1 VAGGAEALFR
11 VGHLA
16 ESLGELQKEIRQR
29 PADGR
34 LRVFLA
40 QLLMLAG
47 EWDRAL
53 NQLNVASELDSAS
66 LPLMY
71 MYSAAIQ
78 CERMREAVFRGERQ
92 PLVFGEPEPWIAQ
105 LIHGLSLQSQGHSQQ
120 AALMREQALEAA
132 PATAGSLNGTDFD
145 WIADADS
152 RLGPML
158 EVLLNGVY
166 YWVPFTRIKRI
177 VAEPPEDARDLVWL
191 PAQFTWTNDGEAAG
205 LIPVRYPGSER
216 SADNS
221 ILLARRTEW
230 REISDHAFAG
240 TGQRVLT
247 TSTDEV
253 GVLEVREIELKS
265 ATPWQ
270 S

>member
-1 VAGGAEALFR
+1 VTSSAEALFR

-16 ESLGELQKEIRQR
+16 ESLGELQKEIRSR

-47 EWDRAL
+47 EWDRAI
-53 NQLNVASELDSAS
+53 NQLNVAGELDSAS

-78 CERMREAVFRGERQ
+78 CERVREAVFRGERT

-105 LIHGLSLQSQGHSQQ
+105 LIQSLSLQTQGRTEE
-120 AALMREQALEAA
+120 AAVMRAQALETA
-132 PATAGSLNGTDFD
+132 PATAGSLNGSAFD

-152 RLGPML
+152 RLGPVL
-158 EVLLNGVY
+158 EVVLNGTY
-166 YWVPFTRIKRI
+166 YWVPFSRIRR
-177 VAEPPEDARDLVWL
+177 VVTEPPEDARDLVWL
-191 PAQFTWTNDGEAAG
+191 PAELTWTNEGQATG
-205 LIPVRYPGSER
+205 LIPVRYSGSER

-221 ILLARRTEW
+221 ILLSRRTEW
-230 REISDHAFAG
+230 REIADHAFAG

-253 GVLEVREIELKS
+253 GILEVREIEL
-265 ATPWQ
+265 Q
-270 S
+270 SDPSWPS